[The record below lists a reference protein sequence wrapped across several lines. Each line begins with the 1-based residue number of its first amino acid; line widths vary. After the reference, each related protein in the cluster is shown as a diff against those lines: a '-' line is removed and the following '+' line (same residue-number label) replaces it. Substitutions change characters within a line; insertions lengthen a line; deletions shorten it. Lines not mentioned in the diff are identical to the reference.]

1 MPKETPIMNDY
12 RIIPAMILV
21 CLLAIP
27 IQQSVAQE
35 APGPDTDVVKLQ
47 EVIVVGSRVPT
58 RSAQDSPVPIDVIEG
73 KSMRNYGVRDMNS
86 LLRATVPSY
95 NVNQQPIGDAATL
108 VRPAN
113 LRGLPPDST
122 LILVN
127 GKRRHRGSVLTFLGG
142 GISDGAHAPDLA
154 AFPAIALKR
163 VEVLRDGAAAQYG
176 SDAVAGVMNFVL
188 KDAPDSG
195 TAEARWGQYYAGD
208 GATNSIAANLGVP
221 LPLPFIQSGFANFSF
236 EYGMSDW
243 TDRSQQRGDA
253 QDLINAGNRHVV
265 SSQYTRKPNA
275 MVWGAPE
282 VQYDYKLF
290 GNFGMKLNSK
300 TELYGWGNYA
310 QRKIEGGFYYR
321 NPNTRGGVFDGQIRL
336 KDGDTILRVP
346 NNAGEFSD
354 AFSAGDIADS
364 ALTDAQK
371 EKYLNADGSLR
382 NDMVYDTV
390 KVADLTGE
398 GCPVVERNDAADYSQ
413 KIEELPSNCFM
424 FNEKFPGGFTP
435 FFGGTVRDW
444 SVAGGI
450 RGDIYDWHYDFS
462 AVLGQHSTD
471 FFMRN
476 TINPQLATMRTNIPT
491 EYNPGMYTE
500 TDHVLNLD
508 LSRSLQ
514 TAMLPSPLNVGLGL
528 EYRVEQFEVTAGGE
542 NSWLVNNNLAGFG
555 VGSNGFTGFSP
566 DIAGKFNRGSY
577 AGYVDLETN
586 VSKDVL
592 VGVAGRYEKFETFG
606 DTLNGKFNTRWQAT
620 SMMALRGS
628 VSTGFRAPTVG
639 QANIQNVTTAFV
651 EGRLANVGTYPASHP
666 IAQLKGAQAL
676 KPEKSVNLSAGTV
689 LDIGNLNVTVD
700 YYRVAV
706 QDRIARSAQIALTP
720 SEKAEAK
727 RLGFEDIE
735 KVAYYANAFDTT
747 TNGVDIVATY
757 PMQLAGGT
765 TLWTFA
771 GNYNRS
777 EVTGINNPGAIYDDT
792 LDQRDKRVIQLE
804 KTLPWFRFTLTGDHR
819 QGPWRFLGRVYWYDG
834 FTEFT
839 TDGDVDTR
847 VDAGDQWLVDL
858 ETSYTMKNGL
868 TISAGGQNLFDS
880 YPDRSTGASGT
891 RYPEY
896 SPFGFNGGFYYLRAL
911 YAF

>member
-1 MPKETPIMNDY
+1 MNAY
-12 RIIPAMILV
+12 RIIPSMILL
-21 CLLAIP
+21 CFLAIP
-27 IQQSVAQE
+27 MQQTLVQE
-35 APGPDTDVVKLQ
+35 AAAQDAEVVKLE

-58 RSAQDSPVPIDVIEG
+58 RSAHDSPVPVDVIEG
-73 KSMRNYGVRDMNS
+73 KDMRNYGVRDMNS

-154 AFPAIALKR
+154 VIPAIALKR

-195 TAEARWGQYYAGD
+195 TVETRWGQYYAGD
-208 GATNSIAANLGVP
+208 GDTASIAGNFGVP
-221 LPLPFIQSGFANFSF
+221 LPLPFLQSGFANFSF
-236 EYGMSDW
+236 EYGAADW
-243 TDRSQQRGDA
+243 TSRSIQRDDA
-253 QDLINAGNRHVV
+253 QALIDAGNSHVTN
-265 SSQYTRKPNA
+265 SRFTRSPTA

-290 GNFGMKLNSK
+290 GNLGMKLNSK
-300 TELYGWGNYA
+300 AELYGWGNFS
-310 QRKIEGGFYYR
+310 QRKVEGGFYYR
-321 NPNTRGGVFDGQIRL
+321 NPNTRGGVFDGPVVDD
-336 KDGDTILRVP
+336 DGTYLTEAEPDVP
-346 NNAGEFSD
+346 F
-354 AFSAGDIADS
+354 ADPDDP
-364 ALTDAQK
+364 TDA
-371 EKYLNADGSLR
+371 EKNRYKKQIEAGLKSGR
-382 NDMVYDTV
+382 YVDTV

-398 GCPVVERNDAADYSQ
+398 GCPPVTANAAADYSED
-413 KIEELPSNCFM
+413 IANLPSNCFM

-444 SVAGGI
+444 SVGGGI
-450 RGDIYDWHYDFS
+450 RGDISDWHYDFS

-476 TINPQLATMRTNIPT
+476 TINPQLAGMRTDIPT
-491 EYNPGMYTE
+491 EYNPGKYTE
-500 TDHVLNLD
+500 TDHVFNLD
-508 LSRSLQ
+508 LSRVLQ
-514 TAMLPSPLNVGLGL
+514 TAMLPNPLNVGLGL
-528 EYRVEQFEVTAGGE
+528 EYRVEQFEVTAGGR
-542 NSWLVNNNLAGFG
+542 NSWAVDGSSGGLAEQGFG
-555 VGSNGFTGFSP
+555 IGSNGFAGFSP
-566 DIAGKFNRGSY
+566 DIAGTFNRGSY
-577 AGYVDLETN
+577 AGYIDLETN
-586 VSKDVL
+586 VSKDLL
-592 VGVAGRYEKFETFG
+592 VGVAGRYEDFETFG

-651 EGRLANVGTYPASHP
+651 DGRLGNVGTYPTSHP
-666 IAQLKGAQAL
+666 LAQRKGAQQL
-676 KPEKSVNLSAGTV
+676 KPEKSFNVSAGTV
-689 LDIGNLNVTVD
+689 VDVGNLSVTVD
-700 YYRVAV
+700 YYRVQV
-706 QDRIARSAQIALTP
+706 RDRIARSAQIDLNP
-720 SEKAEAK
+720 SDIAFAQS
-727 RLGFEDIE
+727 LGFTDVL

-747 TNGVDIVATY
+747 TNGLDIVATY
-757 PMQLAGGT
+757 PMQMAGGT

-777 EVTGINNPGAIYDDT
+777 EVTGVNNPDAIDA
-792 LDQRDKRVIQLE
+792 KRITQLE
-804 KTLPWFRFTLTGDHR
+804 KTLPWIRLTLTGDHR
-819 QGPWRFLGRVYWYDG
+819 QGPWRFLGRLYMYNG

-839 TDGDVDTR
+839 TDGEADSR
-847 VDAGDQWLVDL
+847 VDAGPQWLVDF
-858 ETSYTMKNGL
+858 ETSYTMKTGL
-868 TISAGGQNLFDS
+868 TISAGAQNLFES
-880 YPDRSTGASGT
+880 FPDRSQPGISGT
-891 RYPEY
+891 KYPEY
-896 SPFGFNGGFYYLRAL
+896 SPFGFNGGFYYFRAL

>member
-1 MPKETPIMNDY
+1 MF
-12 RIIPAMILV
+12 
-21 CLLAIP
+21 CLLLLAFP
-27 IQQSVAQE
+27 IQQTVAQQ
-35 APGPDTDVVKLQ
+35 AAGQDTEVVTLE

-58 RSAQDSPVPIDVIEG
+58 RSAHDSPVPVDVIEA
-73 KSMRNYGVRDMNS
+73 KDMRNYGVRDMNS

-122 LILVN
+122 LILIN

-154 AFPAIALKR
+154 VIPAIALKR

-176 SDAVAGVMNFVL
+176 SDAVAGVMNFQL

-195 TAEARWGQYYAGD
+195 TVETRWGQYYAGD
-208 GATNSIAANLGVP
+208 GDTASIAGNFGVP

-236 EYGMSDW
+236 EYGTSDW
-243 TDRSQQRGDA
+243 TDRSIQRDDA
-253 QDLINAGNRHVV
+253 QGLIDAGNKDVV
-265 SSQYTRKPNA
+265 NSRFTRSPNA
-275 MVWGAPE
+275 MVWGAPQ
-282 VQYDYKLF
+282 VLYDYKLF
-290 GNFGMKLNSK
+290 GNFGMNLNSK

-321 NPNTRGGVFDGQIRL
+321 NPNTRGGVFDGGTVDGTE
-336 KDGDTILRVP
+336 DGDPAI
-346 NNAGEFSD
+346 
-354 AFSAGDIADS
+354 
-364 ALTDAQK
+364 
-371 EKYLNADGSLR
+371 
-382 NDMVYDTV
+382 
-390 KVADLTGE
+390 KVANLDPAQGN
-398 GCPVVERNDAADYSQ
+398 CPVVPANAGADYASDVAD
-413 KIEELPSNCFM
+413 LPSNCFM

-444 SVAGGI
+444 STAVGI
-450 RGDIYDWHYDFS
+450 RGEMSDWHYDLS

-476 TINPQLATMRTNIPT
+476 TINPQLAAMRTDIPT

-500 TDHVLNLD
+500 TDHTINLD
-508 LSRSLQ
+508 LSRVLQ
-514 TAMLPSPLNVGLGL
+514 TAMLPSPLNIGLGL

-542 NSWLVNNNLAGFG
+542 NSWYIDKSPGGLGDQGFG
-555 VGSNGFTGFSP
+555 IGSNGFAGFSP
-566 DIAGKFNRGSY
+566 DIAGTNNRGSY
-577 AGYVDLETN
+577 AGYIDLETN
-586 VSKDVL
+586 LSKDLL

-639 QANIQNVTTAFV
+639 QATIQNTTTAFV
-651 EGRLANVGTYPASHP
+651 DGRLENVGTYPVSHP
-666 IAQLKGAQAL
+666 LAVLKGAQEL
-676 KPEKSVNLSAGTV
+676 KPEKSFNLSAGTV
-689 LDIGNLNVTVD
+689 LDVGNLSVTVD

-706 QDRIARSAQIALTP
+706 RDRIARGAQIPLSQ
-720 SEKAEAK
+720 SEIEFS
-727 RLGFEDIE
+727 RSLGFTDIFR
-735 KVAYYANAFDTT
+735 VAYYANAFDTT

-757 PMQLAGGT
+757 PMQFAGGT

-777 EVTGINNPGAIYDDT
+777 EVTDINNPDAINA
-792 LDQRDKRVIQLE
+792 KRVTQLE
-804 KTLPWFRFTLTGDHR
+804 KTLPWLRMTLTGDHR
-819 QGPWRFLGRVYWYDG
+819 QGPWRFLGRLYMYNG

-839 TDGDVDTR
+839 TDGGDNTR
-847 VDAGDQWLVDL
+847 VDAGPQWIVDF
-858 ETSYTMKNGL
+858 ETSYTMKTGL
-868 TISAGGQNLFDS
+868 TISAGAQNLFES
-880 YPDRSTGASGT
+880 FPDRSQPGVSGT
-891 RYPEY
+891 KYPEY
-896 SPFGFNGGFYYLRAL
+896 APFGFNGGFYYFRAL

>member
-1 MPKETPIMNDY
+1 MNDY
-12 RIIPAMILV
+12 RIIPSIILL

-27 IQQSVAQE
+27 VQQSLAQE
-35 APGPDTDVVKLQ
+35 AAEQEPEVVKLE

-58 RSAQDSPVPIDVIEG
+58 RSAHDSPVPIDVIEG

-154 AFPAIALKR
+154 VIPAIALKR

-195 TAEARWGQYYAGD
+195 TAETRWGRYYAGD
-208 GATNSIAANLGVP
+208 GDTGSIAANFGVP
-221 LPLPFIQSGFANFSF
+221 LSLPFIQSGFANFSF
-236 EYGMSDW
+236 EYGASDW
-243 TDRSQQRGDA
+243 TDRSIQRDDA
-253 QDLINAGNRHVV
+253 QGLIDAGNRHVV
-265 SSQYTRKPNA
+265 NSRFTRSPNA

-282 VQYDYKLF
+282 VIYDYKLF
-290 GNFGMKLNSK
+290 GNLGMKLNSK
-300 TELYGWGNYA
+300 TELYAFGNYS
-310 QRKIEGGFYYR
+310 QRKVEGGFFYR
-321 NPNTRGGVFDGQIRL
+321 NPNTRGGVFR
-336 KDGDTILRVP
+336 GDLADHDNDPTTEKVPTI
-346 NNAGEFSD
+346 
-354 AFSAGDIADS
+354 
-364 ALTDAQK
+364 
-371 EKYLNADGSLR
+371 
-382 NDMVYDTV
+382 
-390 KVADLTGE
+390 KVANLDPSQGD
-398 GCPVVERNDAADYSQ
+398 CPIVPANDAADYSDD
-413 KIEELPSNCFM
+413 IANLPSNCFM

-444 SVAGGI
+444 STAVGI
-450 RGDIYDWHYDFS
+450 RGDISDWHYDFS

-476 TINPQLATMRTNIPT
+476 TINPQLAAMRTDIPT

-514 TAMLPSPLNVGLGL
+514 TAMFPSPLNVGLGL
-528 EYRVEQFEVTAGGE
+528 EYRVEQFEVTAGGR
-542 NSWLVNNNLAGFG
+542 NSWFIDESPGGLASPEQAFG
-555 VGSNGFTGFSP
+555 IGSNGFAGFHP
-566 DIAGKFNRGSY
+566 NIARKNNRGSY
-577 AGYVDLETN
+577 AAYVDLETN
-586 VSKDVL
+586 LNKDLL

-606 DTLNGKFNTRWQAT
+606 DTLNGKLNTRWQAT
-620 SMMALRGS
+620 SIMALRGS
-628 VSTGFRAPTVG
+628 ISTAFRAPTVG
-639 QANIQNVTTAFV
+639 QANIENVTTAFV
-651 EGRLANVGTYPASHP
+651 EGQLENVGTYPVNHP
-666 IAQLKGAQAL
+666 LSQLKGAQEL
-676 KPEKSVNLSAGTV
+676 KPEKSFNLSAGTV
-689 LDIGNLNVTVD
+689 LDVGNLNVTVD
-700 YYRVAV
+700 YYRVEV
-706 QDRIARSAQIALTP
+706 RDRIARGAQIPLTQ
-720 SEKAEAK
+720 SDLDFAQT
-727 RLGFEDIE
+727 LGFTDVFR
-735 KVAYYANAFDTT
+735 VAYYANAFDTT

-757 PMQLAGGT
+757 PMQFAGGS

-777 EVTGINNPGAIYDDT
+777 EVTAINNPDAID
-792 LDQRDKRVIQLE
+792 DKREIQLE

-819 QGPWRFLGRVYWYDG
+819 QGPWRFLGRLYWYNG

-839 TDGDVDTR
+839 TDGGDNTR
-847 VDAGDQWLVDL
+847 VDAGPQWIVDF
-858 ETSYTMKNGL
+858 ETSYTMKTGL
-868 TISAGGQNLFDS
+868 TISAGAQNLFES
-880 YPDRSTGASGT
+880 FPDRSQPGVSGT
-891 RYPEY
+891 KYPEY
-896 SPFGFNGGFYYLRAL
+896 APFGFNGGFYYLRAL

>member
-1 MPKETPIMNDY
+1 MMNDH
-12 RIIPAMILV
+12 RIIPSVILL

-27 IQQSVAQE
+27 VQQSLAQE
-35 APGPDTDVVKLQ
+35 AGNQDTDVVKLE
-47 EVIVVGSRVPT
+47 EVVVVGSRVPT
-58 RSAQDSPVPIDVIEG
+58 RSAHDSPVPVDVIEA
-73 KSMRNYGVRDMNS
+73 KDMRNYGVRDMNS

-142 GISDGAHAPDLA
+142 GISDGAHATDLA

-195 TAEARWGQYYAGD
+195 TVEARWGKYYAGD
-208 GATNSIAANLGVP
+208 GDTSSIAANLGVP

-236 EYGMSDW
+236 EYGARDW
-243 TDRSQQRGDA
+243 TDRSQQRSDA
-253 QDLINAGNRHVV
+253 QTLIDAGNRDVV

-321 NPNTRGGVFDGQIRL
+321 NPNTRGGVFDGPLVDSNDNVLRDRDDAAIL
-336 KDGDTILRVP
+336 DADDKYPLDYKDENLRGMNKLEERGVA
-346 NNAGEFSD
+346 NY
-354 AFSAGDIADS
+354 
-364 ALTDAQK
+364 K
-371 EKYLNADGSLR
+371 
-382 NDMVYDTV
+382 DTV
-390 KVADLTGE
+390 KVADLTGD
-398 GCPVVERNDAADYSQ
+398 GCPTVERDEAADYRQ
-413 KIEELPSNCFM
+413 RIAELKNTHPNCFM

-444 SVAGGI
+444 STAVGI
-450 RGDIYDWHYDFS
+450 RGDMSDWHYDLS
-462 AVLGQHSTD
+462 AVLGQHSTA

-476 TINPQLATMRTNIPT
+476 TINPQLAGMRTDIPT
-491 EYNPGMYTE
+491 EYNPGTYTE
-500 TDHVLNLD
+500 TDHTINLD
-508 LSRSLQ
+508 LSRVLE
-514 TAMLPSPLNVGLGL
+514 TAMLPSPLNVGIGA

-542 NSWLVNNNLAGFG
+542 NAWFADGSDGGLADQGFG

-566 DIAGKFNRGSY
+566 DIAQKNNRGSY
-577 AGYVDLETN
+577 AAYVDLETN
-586 VSKDVL
+586 VSKNLL
-592 VGVAGRYEKFETFG
+592 VGAAGRYEDFETFG

-620 SMMALRGS
+620 PMMALRGS

-651 EGRLANVGTYPASHP
+651 EGRLANVGTYPANHP
-666 IAQLKGAQAL
+666 ISILKGAQPL
-676 KPEKSVNLSAGTV
+676 KPEKSFNLSAGTV
-689 LDIGNLNVTVD
+689 LDIGGLNVTVD

-706 QDRIARSAQIALTP
+706 RDRIARSAQIALTTD
-720 SEKAEAK
+720 ELAEAR

-777 EVTGINNPGAIYDDT
+777 EVTDINNPGAIFDNS
-792 LDQRDKRVIQLE
+792 LKQSNKRIIQLE
-804 KTLPWFRFTLTGDHR
+804 QTLPWFRFTLTGDHR

-839 TDGDVDTR
+839 TDGDVGTR

-858 ETSYTMKNGL
+858 ETSYTMKTGL
-868 TISAGGQNLFDS
+868 TISAGAQNLFDS
-880 YPDRSTGASGT
+880 YPARSTGESGT

-896 SPFGFNGGFYYLRAL
+896 SPFGFNGGYYYLRAL

>member
-1 MPKETPIMNDY
+1 MNDY
-12 RIIPAMILV
+12 RIISFMILL
-21 CLLAIP
+21 CLLTIP
-27 IQQSVAQE
+27 VSQALAQQDADQ
-35 APGPDTDVVKLQ
+35 DTNVTKLE

-58 RSAQDSPVPIDVIEG
+58 RSAHDSPVPVDVIEG
-73 KSMRNYGVRDMNS
+73 KDMRNYGVRDMNS
-86 LLRATVPSY
+86 LLRASVPSY

-142 GISDGAHAPDLA
+142 GISDGAHATDLA

-176 SDAVAGVMNFVL
+176 SDAVAGVMNFQL

-195 TAEARWGQYYAGD
+195 TVEARWGKYYQGD
-208 GATNSIAANLGVP
+208 GDTSSIAANIGIP

-236 EYGMSDW
+236 EYGTRDW
-243 TDRSQQRGDA
+243 TDRSQQRDDA
-253 QDLINAGNRHVV
+253 QGLIDAGNRHVA
-265 SSQYTRKPNA
+265 SSPYTRKPNA

-300 TELYGWGNYA
+300 TELYGWSNYA

-321 NPNTRGGVFDGQIRL
+321 NPNTRNNVFQL
-336 KDGDTILRVP
+336 P
-346 NNAGEFSD
+346 NKSD
-354 AFSAGDIADS
+354 E
-364 ALTDAQK
+364 AL
-371 EKYLNADGSLR
+371 
-382 NDMVYDTV
+382 
-390 KVADLTGE
+390 VADLTGE
-398 GCPVVERNDAADYSQ
+398 GCPTVPENPAADYSQ
-413 KIEELPSNCFM
+413 VIEELPSNCFM

-450 RGDIYDWHYDFS
+450 RGDISDWHYDFS

-476 TINPQLATMRTNIPT
+476 TINPQLAAMRTNIPT
-491 EYNPGMYTE
+491 TYNPGMYTE
-500 TDHVLNLD
+500 TDHVFNLD

-542 NSWLVNNNLAGFG
+542 NSWYVDNSPGGLRDQGFG
-555 VGSNGFTGFSP
+555 VGSNGFTGFDP
-566 DIAGKFNRGSY
+566 DIAGTNNRGSY
-577 AGYVDLETN
+577 AAYVDLETN
-586 VSKDVL
+586 VSKDLL
-592 VGVAGRYEKFETFG
+592 VGVAGRYEEFETFG

-620 SMMALRGS
+620 PFMALRGA

-651 EGRLANVGTYPASHP
+651 EGSLTDVGTFPASHP
-666 IAQLKGAQAL
+666 IAQLKGAEAL
-676 KPEKSVNLSAGTV
+676 KPEKAFNLSAGTV
-689 LDIGNLNVTVD
+689 LDVGGLSVTID
-700 YYRVAV
+700 YYRVQV
-706 QDRIARSAQIALTP
+706 RDRIARSAQINLMEADYAAL
-720 SEKAEAK
+720 EAAGIDA
-727 RLGFEDIE
+727 RRYGR
-735 KVAYYANAFDTT
+735 VAYYANAFDTT

-757 PMQLAGGT
+757 PMQIAGGT

-777 EVTGINNPGAIYDDT
+777 EVTDINNPDAINA
-792 LDQRDKRVIQLE
+792 KRVVQLE

-839 TDGDVDTR
+839 TDGGPNTR
-847 VDAGDQWLVDL
+847 VDAGQQWLVDF

-891 RYPEY
+891 LYPEY
-896 SPFGFNGGFYYLRAL
+896 APFGFNGGYYYLRAL

>member
-1 MPKETPIMNDY
+1 MSDY
-12 RIIPAMILV
+12 RIIPSMILL

-27 IQQSVAQE
+27 VQQVFAQE
-35 APGPDTDVVKLQ
+35 TADQEPEIVKLE

-58 RSAQDSPVPIDVIEG
+58 RSAHDSPVPVDVIEA
-73 KSMRNYGVRDMNS
+73 KDMRNYGVRDMNS

-142 GISDGAHAPDLA
+142 GISDGAHATDLA

-176 SDAVAGVMNFVL
+176 SDAVAGVMNFQL
-188 KDAPDSG
+188 KDSPDSG
-195 TAEARWGQYYAGD
+195 TVEARWGKYYAGD
-208 GATNSIAANLGVP
+208 GDTSSIAANLGVP
-221 LPLPFIQSGFANFSF
+221 LALPFIESGFANFSF
-236 EYGMSDW
+236 EYGTRDW
-243 TDRSQQRGDA
+243 TDRSQQRSDA
-253 QDLINAGNRHVV
+253 QSLINNDNKHVV
-265 SSQYTRKPNA
+265 SSQYTRQPNA

-290 GNFGMKLNSK
+290 GNFGMNLNSK

-321 NPNTRGGVFDGQIRL
+321 NPNTRSGVFEGTD
-336 KDGDTILRVP
+336 DE
-346 NNAGEFSD
+346 GE
-354 AFSAGDIADS
+354 A
-364 ALTDAQK
+364 
-371 EKYLNADGSLR
+371 N
-382 NDMVYDTV
+382 DTV
-390 KVADLTGE
+390 KVADLDPKREHTDSMD
-398 GCPVVERNDAADYSQ
+398 CPIVPANDGADYAND
-413 KIEELPSNCFM
+413 IANLPSNCFM

-444 SVAGGI
+444 STAVGI
-450 RGDIYDWHYDFS
+450 RGDMSDWHYDLS

-476 TINPQLATMRTNIPT
+476 TINPQLARMRTNIPT
-491 EYNPGMYTE
+491 EYRPGKYTE
-500 TDHVLNLD
+500 TDHTINLD

-514 TAMLPSPLNVGLGL
+514 TAMLPSPLNVGVGL
-528 EYRVEQFEVTAGGE
+528 EYRVEQFAVTAGGE
-542 NSWLVNNNLAGFG
+542 NSWFVDNSPGGLRDQGFG

-566 DIAGKFNRGSY
+566 DIAGTNNRGSY

-586 VSKDVL
+586 LSKDLL
-592 VGVAGRYEKFETFG
+592 VGVAGRYEDFETFG

-620 SMMALRGS
+620 RMMALRGS
-628 VSTGFRAPTVG
+628 ISTGFRAPTVG
-639 QANIQNVTTAFV
+639 QANIQNITTAFV
-651 EGRLANVGTYPASHP
+651 EGKLANVGTYPASHP
-666 IAQLKGAQAL
+666 ISQLKGAEEL
-676 KPEKSVNLSAGTV
+676 KPEKSFNLSAGTV
-689 LDIGNLNVTVD
+689 LDIGNLSVTVD
-700 YYRVAV
+700 YYRVQV
-706 QDRIARSAQIALTP
+706 RDRIARSAQLALTP
-720 SEKAEAK
+720 DELAEAQS
-727 RLGFEDIE
+727 LGFEDIE

-771 GNYNRS
+771 GNYNRT
-777 EVTGINNPGAIYDDT
+777 EVTDINNPGAIYDYT
-792 LDQRDKRVIQLE
+792 LIQSDKRIIQLE
-804 KTLPWFRFTLTGDHR
+804 QTLPWFRFTLTGDHR

-839 TDGDVDTR
+839 TDGDVETR
-847 VDAGDQWLVDL
+847 VDAGDQWLVDF

-868 TISAGGQNLFDS
+868 TVSAGAQNLFDS

-896 SPFGFNGGFYYLRAL
+896 SPFGFNGGYYYLRAL

>member
-1 MPKETPIMNDY
+1 
-12 RIIPAMILV
+12 MILL

-27 IQQSVAQE
+27 THQSLAQE
-35 APGPDTDVVKLQ
+35 AADQDVFKLE
-47 EVIVVGSRVPT
+47 EVVVVGSRVPT
-58 RSAQDSPVPIDVIEG
+58 RSAHDSPVPVDVIEG

-154 AFPAIALKR
+154 VIPAIALKR

-176 SDAVAGVMNFVL
+176 SDAVAGVMNFQL

-195 TAEARWGQYYAGD
+195 TAETRWGRYYAGD
-208 GATNSIAANLGVP
+208 GDTASIAANFGVP
-221 LPLPFIQSGFANFSF
+221 LKLPFIQSGFANFSF
-236 EYGMSDW
+236 EYGASDW
-243 TDRSQQRGDA
+243 TDRSIQRTDA
-253 QDLINAGNRHVV
+253 QGLIDAGNRDVV
-265 SSQYTRKPNA
+265 SSRFTRSPNA

-282 VQYDYKLF
+282 VLYDYKLF
-290 GNFGMKLNSK
+290 GNLGMKLNSR
-300 TELYGWGNYA
+300 TELYAFGNYA
-310 QRKIEGGFYYR
+310 QRKVEGGFYYR
-321 NPNTRGGVFDGQIRL
+321 NPNTRNGVFQH
-336 KDGDTILRVP
+336 P
-346 NNAGEFSD
+346 NR
-354 AFSAGDIADS
+354 
-364 ALTDAQK
+364 TD
-371 EKYLNADGSLR
+371 EVL
-382 NDMVYDTV
+382 
-390 KVADLTGE
+390 VADLTGA
-398 GCPVVERNDAADYSQ
+398 GNCPRVPEDPAADYSDVS
-413 KIEELPSNCFM
+413 LPENCFI

-444 SVAGGI
+444 SAAVGI
-450 RGDIYDWHYDFS
+450 RGDISHANVWLDDWHYDLS

-476 TINPQLATMRTNIPT
+476 TINPQLAAMRTDIPT
-491 EYNPGMYTE
+491 RYNPGMYTE
-500 TDHVLNLD
+500 TDHVINLD

-528 EYRVEQFEVTAGGE
+528 EYRVEQFEVTAGGR
-542 NSWLVNNNLAGFG
+542 NSWFVDPDLAAQGFG
-555 VGSNGFTGFSP
+555 IGSNGFTGFHP
-566 DIAGKFNRGSY
+566 NIAGTNNRGSY

-586 VSKDVL
+586 VSKDLL

-620 SMMALRGS
+620 SVMALRGS

-639 QANIQNVTTAFV
+639 QANITNVTTAFV
-651 EGRLANVGTYPASHP
+651 DQRLTDVGTFPASHP
-666 IAQLKGAQAL
+666 VATLKGAQAL
-676 KPEKSVNLSAGTV
+676 KPEKSVNISAGTV
-689 LDIGNLNVTVD
+689 LDVGDLSVTID

-706 QDRIARSAQIALTP
+706 RDRIARSAQINLTAADY
-720 SEKAEAK
+720 AELR
-727 RLGFEDIE
+727 RLGIE
-735 KVAYYANAFDTT
+735 NPEQWGRVAYYANAFDTT
-747 TNGVDIVATY
+747 TDGVDIVATY
-757 PMQLAGGT
+757 PMQFAGGN

-771 GNYNRS
+771 ANYNRT
-777 EVTGINNPGAIYDDT
+777 EVTGINNPLAIDA
-792 LDQRDKRVIQLE
+792 KRVTQLE
-804 KTLPWFRFTLTGDHR
+804 KTLPWIRMTLTGDHR
-819 QGPWRFLGRVYWYDG
+819 QGPWRFLGRLYMYNG

-839 TDGDVDTR
+839 TDGGDDTR
-847 VDAGDQWLVDL
+847 VDAGPQWLVDF
-858 ETSYTMKNGL
+858 ETSYTMKTGL
-868 TISAGGQNLFDS
+868 TISAGAQNLFES
-880 YPDRSTGASGT
+880 FPDRSTGVSGT
-891 RYPEY
+891 KYPEY

>member
-1 MPKETPIMNDY
+1 MTDY
-12 RIIPAMILV
+12 RFIPSIMLL
-21 CLLAIP
+21 CLLAVPIP
-27 IQQSVAQE
+27 QSFAQE
-35 APGPDTDVVKLQ
+35 APDQDTGVVKLE
-47 EVIVVGSRVPT
+47 EVVVVGSRVPT
-58 RSAQDSPVPIDVIEG
+58 RSAHDSPVPVDVIEA
-73 KSMRNYGVRDMNS
+73 KDMRNYGVRDMNS

-142 GISDGAHAPDLA
+142 GISDGAHATDLA

-176 SDAVAGVMNFVL
+176 SDAVAGVMNFQL

-195 TAEARWGQYYAGD
+195 TVEARWGKYYAGD
-208 GATNSIAANLGVP
+208 GDTASIAANLGVP

-236 EYGMSDW
+236 EYGARDW
-243 TDRSQQRGDA
+243 TDRSIQRDDA
-253 QDLINAGNRHVV
+253 QGLINAGNRDVV

-282 VQYDYKLF
+282 VLYDYKLF
-290 GNFGMKLNSK
+290 GNFGMKLNSR
-300 TELYGWGNYA
+300 TELYGWSNYS

-321 NPNTRGGVFDGQIRL
+321 NPNTRGGVFDGPEVNGR
-336 KDGDTILRVP
+336 
-346 NNAGEFSD
+346 
-354 AFSAGDIADS
+354 
-364 ALTDAQK
+364 
-371 EKYLNADGSLR
+371 
-382 NDMVYDTV
+382 DTV
-390 KVADLTGE
+390 LVANLDPAAG
-398 GCPVVERNDAADYSQ
+398 GCPTVYANDAADYRDD
-413 KIEELPSNCFM
+413 IANLPSNCFM

-450 RGDIYDWHYDFS
+450 RGDISDWHYDFS

-476 TINPQLATMRTNIPT
+476 TINPQLATMRTDIPT
-491 EYNPGMYTE
+491 EYNPGKYTE
-500 TDHVLNLD
+500 TDHVFNLD

-528 EYRVEQFEVTAGGE
+528 EYRVEQFEVTAGGQ
-542 NSWLVNNNLAGFG
+542 NSWLIDPNLAAQGFG
-555 VGSNGFTGFSP
+555 IGSNGFAGFPP
-566 DIAGKFNRGSY
+566 DIAGTNNRGSY
-577 AGYVDLETN
+577 AAYVDLETN
-586 VSKDVL
+586 VSKDLL
-592 VGVAGRYEKFETFG
+592 VGVAGRYEEFETFG
-606 DTLNGKFNTRWQAT
+606 DTLNGKLNARWQAM
-620 SMMALRGS
+620 SMMALRGAI
-628 VSTGFRAPTVG
+628 STGFRAPTVG

-651 EGRLANVGTYPASHP
+651 DGRLENVGTYPVNHP
-666 IAQLKGAQAL
+666 LSQLKGAQEL
-676 KPEKSVNLSAGTV
+676 KPEKSFNLSAGTV
-689 LDIGNLNVTVD
+689 LDVGNMNVTVD
-700 YYRVAV
+700 YYRVQV
-706 QDRIARSAQIALTP
+706 RDRIARGAQIPLTP
-720 SEKAEAK
+720 SDLDVAQS
-727 RLGFEDIE
+727 LGFTDIFR
-735 KVAYYANAFDTT
+735 VAYYANAFDTT

-757 PMQLAGGT
+757 PMQIAGGT

-771 GNYNRS
+771 GNYNRT
-777 EVTGINNPGAIYDDT
+777 EVTDINNPDAIDA
-792 LDQRDKRVIQLE
+792 KRITQLE

-819 QGPWRFLGRVYWYDG
+819 QGPWRFLGRVYMYDG

-839 TDGDVDTR
+839 TDGGDNTR
-847 VDAGDQWLVDL
+847 VDAGPQWLVDF

-868 TISAGGQNLFDS
+868 TISAGGQNLLDS
-880 YPDRSTGASGT
+880 YPDRSRPGVSGT
-891 RYPEY
+891 KYPEY
-896 SPFGFNGGFYYLRAL
+896 APFGFNGGYYYLRAL

>member
-1 MPKETPIMNDY
+1 MF
-12 RIIPAMILV
+12 
-21 CLLAIP
+21 CLLLLAFP
-27 IQQSVAQE
+27 IQQTVAQQ
-35 APGPDTDVVKLQ
+35 AAGQDTEVVTLE

-58 RSAQDSPVPIDVIEG
+58 RSAHDSPVPVDVIEA
-73 KSMRNYGVRDMNS
+73 KDMRNYGVRDMNS

-122 LILVN
+122 LILIN

-154 AFPAIALKR
+154 VIPAIALKR

-176 SDAVAGVMNFVL
+176 SDAVAGVMNFQL

-195 TAEARWGQYYAGD
+195 TVETRWGQYYAGD
-208 GATNSIAANLGVP
+208 GDTASIAGNFGVP

-236 EYGMSDW
+236 EYGTSDW
-243 TDRSQQRGDA
+243 TDRSIQRDDA
-253 QDLINAGNRHVV
+253 QGLIDAGNKDVV
-265 SSQYTRKPNA
+265 NSRFTRSPNA
-275 MVWGAPE
+275 MVWGAPQ
-282 VQYDYKLF
+282 VLYDYKLF
-290 GNFGMKLNSK
+290 GNFGMNLNSK

-321 NPNTRGGVFDGQIRL
+321 NPNTRSGVFDGPVVDN
-336 KDGDTILRVP
+336 DGSTNDDPYKTKAMPDV
-346 NNAGEFSD
+346 
-354 AFSAGDIADS
+354 AFADPDDP
-364 ALTDAQK
+364 TDA
-371 EKYLNADGSLR
+371 ESERYADQIKAGLQSGR
-382 NDMVYDTV
+382 YTDTV
-390 KVADLTGE
+390 RVANLDPSQGD
-398 GCPVVERNDAADYSQ
+398 CPGMPANDAADYRND
-413 KIEELPSNCFM
+413 IANLPSNCFM

-444 SVAGGI
+444 STAVGI
-450 RGDIYDWHYDFS
+450 RGEMSDWHYDLS

-476 TINPQLATMRTNIPT
+476 TINPQLAAMRTDIPT

-500 TDHVLNLD
+500 TDHTINLD
-508 LSRSLQ
+508 LSRVLQ
-514 TAMLPSPLNVGLGL
+514 TAMLPSPLNIGLGL

-542 NSWLVNNNLAGFG
+542 NSWYIDKSPGGLGDQGFG
-555 VGSNGFTGFSP
+555 IGSNGFAGFSP
-566 DIAGKFNRGSY
+566 DIAGTNNRGSY
-577 AGYVDLETN
+577 AGYIDLETN
-586 VSKDVL
+586 LSKDLL

-639 QANIQNVTTAFV
+639 QATIQNTTTAFV
-651 EGRLANVGTYPASHP
+651 DGRLENVGTYPVSHP
-666 IAQLKGAQAL
+666 LAVLKGAQEL
-676 KPEKSVNLSAGTV
+676 KPEKSFNLSAGTV
-689 LDIGNLNVTVD
+689 LDVGNLSVTVD

-706 QDRIARSAQIALTP
+706 RDRIARGAQIPLSQ
-720 SEKAEAK
+720 SEIEFS
-727 RLGFEDIE
+727 RSLGFTDIFR
-735 KVAYYANAFDTT
+735 VAYYANAFDTT

-757 PMQLAGGT
+757 PMQFAGGT

-777 EVTGINNPGAIYDDT
+777 EVTDINNPDAINA
-792 LDQRDKRVIQLE
+792 KRVTQLE
-804 KTLPWFRFTLTGDHR
+804 KTLPWLRMTLTGDHR
-819 QGPWRFLGRVYWYDG
+819 QGPWRFLGRLYMYNG

-839 TDGDVDTR
+839 TDGGDNTR
-847 VDAGDQWLVDL
+847 VDAGPQWIVDF
-858 ETSYTMKNGL
+858 ETSYTMKTGL
-868 TISAGGQNLFDS
+868 TISAGAQNLFES
-880 YPDRSTGASGT
+880 FPDRSQPGVSGT
-891 RYPEY
+891 KYPEY
-896 SPFGFNGGFYYLRAL
+896 APFGFNGGFYYFRAL

>member
-1 MPKETPIMNDY
+1 MNDY
-12 RIIPAMILV
+12 RIIPSVFLL

-27 IQQSVAQE
+27 IQQVFAQE
-35 APGPDTDVVKLQ
+35 TVDQDTDVVKLE

-58 RSAQDSPVPIDVIEG
+58 RSAHDSPVPVDVIEA
-73 KSMRNYGVRDMNS
+73 KDMRNYGVRDMNS

-122 LILVN
+122 LILIN

-154 AFPAIALKR
+154 VIPAIALKR

-176 SDAVAGVMNFVL
+176 SDAVAGVMNFQL

-195 TAEARWGQYYAGD
+195 TVETRWGQYYAGD
-208 GATNSIAANLGVP
+208 GDTASIAGNFGVP

-236 EYGMSDW
+236 EYGTSDW
-243 TDRSQQRGDA
+243 TDRSIQRDDA
-253 QDLINAGNRHVV
+253 QGLIDAGNQDVV
-265 SSQYTRKPNA
+265 NSRFTRSPNA
-275 MVWGAPE
+275 MVWGAPQ
-282 VQYDYKLF
+282 VLHDYKLF
-290 GNFGMKLNSK
+290 GNFGMNLNSK

-321 NPNTRGGVFDGQIRL
+321 NPNTRGGVFDGG
-336 KDGDTILRVP
+336 DDTI
-346 NNAGEFSD
+346 
-354 AFSAGDIADS
+354 
-364 ALTDAQK
+364 
-371 EKYLNADGSLR
+371 
-382 NDMVYDTV
+382 
-390 KVADLTGE
+390 KVANLDPAQGN
-398 GCPVVERNDAADYSQ
+398 CPVVQANAAADYSDVS
-413 KIEELPSNCFM
+413 LPENCFI

-444 SVAGGI
+444 STAVGI
-450 RGDIYDWHYDFS
+450 RGEMSDWHYDLS

-476 TINPQLATMRTNIPT
+476 TINPQLAAMRTDIPT

-500 TDHVLNLD
+500 TDHTINLD

-528 EYRVEQFEVTAGGE
+528 EYRVEQFEVTAGGR
-542 NSWLVNNNLAGFG
+542 NSWFIDDSPGGLAAQGFG
-555 VGSNGFTGFSP
+555 IGSNGFAGFHP
-566 DIAGKFNRGSY
+566 DIAGTNNRGSY
-577 AGYVDLETN
+577 AGYIDLETN
-586 VSKDVL
+586 LSKDLL

-651 EGRLANVGTYPASHP
+651 DGRLANVGTYPTSHP
-666 IAQLKGAQAL
+666 IAQRKGAQEL
-676 KPEKSVNLSAGTV
+676 KPEKSFNVSAGTV
-689 LDIGNLNVTVD
+689 LDVGDLSVTVD

-706 QDRIARSAQIALTP
+706 RDRIARGAQIPLDQSDIAFAQ
-720 SEKAEAK
+720 S
-727 RLGFEDIE
+727 LGFTDILR
-735 KVAYYANAFDTT
+735 VAYYANAFDTT

-757 PMQLAGGT
+757 PMQFAGGT

-777 EVTGINNPGAIYDDT
+777 EVTSINNPDAINA
-792 LDQRDKRVIQLE
+792 KRVTQLE
-804 KTLPWFRFTLTGDHR
+804 KTLPWFRMTLTGDHR
-819 QGPWRFLGRVYWYDG
+819 QGPWRFLGRLYMYNG

-839 TDGDVDTR
+839 TDGGDNTR
-847 VDAGDQWLVDL
+847 IDAGPQWIVDF
-858 ETSYTMKNGL
+858 ETSYTMKTGL
-868 TISAGGQNLFDS
+868 TISAGAQNLFES
-880 YPDRSTGASGT
+880 FPDRSQPGVSGT
-891 RYPEY
+891 KYPEY
-896 SPFGFNGGFYYLRAL
+896 APFGFNGGFYYLRAL

>member
-1 MPKETPIMNDY
+1 MNGY
-12 RIIPAMILV
+12 RIIPSIFLL
-21 CLLAIP
+21 CLLAMPIP
-27 IQQSVAQE
+27 QALAQKAADE
-35 APGPDTDVVKLQ
+35 DTGVFKLQ
-47 EVIVVGSRVPT
+47 EVVVVGSRVPT
-58 RSAQDSPVPIDVIEG
+58 RSAHDSPVPIDVIEG
-73 KSMRNYGVRDMNS
+73 KDMRNYGVRDMNT

-142 GISDGAHAPDLA
+142 GISDGAHATDLA

-176 SDAVAGVMNFVL
+176 SDAVAGVMNFQL

-195 TAEARWGQYYAGD
+195 TVEARWGKYYAGD
-208 GATNSIAANLGVP
+208 GDTASIAGNLGVP

-236 EYGMSDW
+236 EYGARDW
-243 TDRSQQRGDA
+243 TDRSVQRQDA
-253 QDLINAGNRHVV
+253 KELIAAGNRHVV

-290 GNFGMKLNSK
+290 GNFGMDLNSK
-300 TELYGWGNYA
+300 TELYGWSNYS

-321 NPNTRGGVFDGQIRL
+321 NPNTRNEVFQRRD
-336 KDGDTILRVP
+336 KPD
-346 NNAGEFSD
+346 E
-354 AFSAGDIADS
+354 
-364 ALTDAQK
+364 AL
-371 EKYLNADGSLR
+371 
-382 NDMVYDTV
+382 
-390 KVADLTGE
+390 VADLTGE
-398 GCPVVERNDAADYSQ
+398 GCPTVPENPAADYSQ
-413 KIEELPSNCFM
+413 VIEELPSNCFM

-450 RGDIYDWHYDFS
+450 RGDISDWHYDFS

-476 TINPQLATMRTNIPT
+476 TINPQLAAMRTNIPT
-491 EYNPGMYTE
+491 EYNPGKYTE
-500 TDHVLNLD
+500 TDHVFNLD

-542 NSWLVNNNLAGFG
+542 NSWYVDNSPGGLRDQGFG

-566 DIAGKFNRGSY
+566 DIAGTNNRGSY

-586 VSKDVL
+586 VSKDLL
-592 VGVAGRYEKFETFG
+592 VGVAGRYEDFETFG

-620 SMMALRGS
+620 PFMALRGAI
-628 VSTGFRAPTVG
+628 STGFRAPTVG

-651 EGRLANVGTYPASHP
+651 EGSLTDVGTFPASHP
-666 IAQLKGAQAL
+666 IALLKGAQEL
-676 KPEKSVNLSAGTV
+676 KPEKSFNLSAGTV
-689 LDIGNLNVTVD
+689 VDVGGLSVTVD

-706 QDRIARSAQIALTP
+706 RDRIARSAQINLTEADYAAL
-720 SEKAEAK
+720 EADGIDA
-727 RLGFEDIE
+727 RRYGR
-735 KVAYYANAFDTT
+735 VAYYANAFDTT

-757 PMQLAGGT
+757 PMQIAGGT

-771 GNYNRS
+771 GNYNRT
-777 EVTGINNPGAIYDDT
+777 EVTDINNEQAINP
-792 LDQRDKRVIQLE
+792 KRVTQLE

-839 TDGDVDTR
+839 TDGGDATR
-847 VDAGDQWLVDL
+847 IDAGDQWLVDF

-868 TISAGGQNLFDS
+868 TISAGAQNLFES
-880 YPDRSTGASGT
+880 FPDRT
-891 RYPEY
+891 RYPDPGNDLSGTKYPEY
-896 SPFGFNGGFYYLRAL
+896 APFGFNGGYYYLRAL